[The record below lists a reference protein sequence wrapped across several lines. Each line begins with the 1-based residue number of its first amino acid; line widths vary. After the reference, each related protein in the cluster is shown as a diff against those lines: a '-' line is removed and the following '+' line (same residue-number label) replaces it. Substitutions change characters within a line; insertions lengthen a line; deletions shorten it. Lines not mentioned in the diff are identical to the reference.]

1 MLEKGVLISSFD
13 KELAD
18 IRRAKQEAISLG
30 QSVTLREEEK
40 FLLAL
45 GEVDKLKDR
54 INIATFCLRFHEKE
68 EVRNYSSLLLC
79 LCECLGDRQE
89 TADPDGRRH

>member
-1 MLEKGVLISSFD
+1 MLEKGVLVSSFD
-13 KELAD
+13 SELAD
-18 IRRAKQEAISLG
+18 IRRAKQDALSLG

-45 GEVDKLKDR
+45 GEVDKLKER

-68 EVRNYSSLLLC
+68 EVRTVLSLIGGCVLRKC
-79 LCECLGDRQE
+79 
-89 TADPDGRRH
+89 